1 MVEMSMVSGVG
12 QASAYAIVVLA
23 ENLRPR
29 QREAGVRAQVEAEL
43 AQLLQKVNAQVA
55 DYEQLRMIVVADE
68 AWSIENGMLTPTMK
82 IRRARIEKAVGG
94 QVERWFGARGAVIW
108 A

>member
-1 MVEMSMVSGVG
+1 M
-12 QASAYAIVVLA
+12 
-23 ENLRPR
+23 
-29 QREAGVRAQVEAEL
+29 
-43 AQLLQKVNAQVA
+43 A
-55 DYEQLRMIVVADE
+55 DYEQLRMVVVAHE